1 MRVQRYEKKMK
12 DERLKMKN
20 SYICS
25 KINVFMK
32 KKATNWGL
40 YLIIIGTLLLV
51 LTRISILST
60 YNWLLVTGLLS
71 IIVGIVLHIRS
82 IKHESGY

>member
-1 MRVQRYEKKMK
+1 
-12 DERLKMKN
+12 
-20 SYICS
+20 
-25 KINVFMK
+25 MK

-71 IIVGIVLHIRS
+71 IIVGSVLHIRS
-82 IKHESGY
+82 IKKDSLY

>member
-1 MRVQRYEKKMK
+1 
-12 DERLKMKN
+12 
-20 SYICS
+20 
-25 KINVFMK
+25 MK

-40 YLIIIGTLLLV
+40 NLIIIGTLLLV

>member
-1 MRVQRYEKKMK
+1 
-12 DERLKMKN
+12 
-20 SYICS
+20 
-25 KINVFMK
+25 MK

-71 IIVGIVLHIRS
+71 IIVGIVLHIQS

>member
-1 MRVQRYEKKMK
+1 
-12 DERLKMKN
+12 
-20 SYICS
+20 
-25 KINVFMK
+25 MK

-60 YNWLLVTGLLS
+60 HNWLLVTGLLS

>member
-1 MRVQRYEKKMK
+1 MRVQRYKKIMNY
-12 DERLKMKN
+12 ELRII
-20 SYICS
+20 SYLCS

>member
-1 MRVQRYEKKMK
+1 
-12 DERLKMKN
+12 
-20 SYICS
+20 
-25 KINVFMK
+25 MK

-60 YNWLLVTGLLS
+60 YNWLLVTGLLC
-71 IIVGIVLHIRS
+71 IIIGIVLHIRS

>member
-1 MRVQRYEKKMK
+1 MRVQRYKKKTK
-12 DERLKMKN
+12 DERQKPKI

-40 YLIIIGTLLLV
+40 HLIIIGTLLLV

>member
-1 MRVQRYEKKMK
+1 
-12 DERLKMKN
+12 
-20 SYICS
+20 
-25 KINVFMK
+25 MK

-40 YLIIIGTLLLV
+40 YLIILGTLLLV

>member
-1 MRVQRYEKKMK
+1 MN
-12 DERLKMKN
+12 DELRII
-20 SYICS
+20 SYHCS

-40 YLIIIGTLLLV
+40 YLIIIGTLVLV

-60 YNWLLVTGLLS
+60 HNWLLISGLLL
-71 IIVGIVLHIRS
+71 IVAGIWFHIRS
-82 IKHESGY
+82 IKSESNY

>member
-1 MRVQRYEKKMK
+1 
-12 DERLKMKN
+12 
-20 SYICS
+20 
-25 KINVFMK
+25 MK
-32 KKATNWGL
+32 KKATNWGI
-40 YLIIIGTLLLV
+40 YLIIIGTLLLI

>member
-1 MRVQRYEKKMK
+1 
-12 DERLKMKN
+12 
-20 SYICS
+20 
-25 KINVFMK
+25 MK

>member
-1 MRVQRYEKKMK
+1 
-12 DERLKMKN
+12 
-20 SYICS
+20 
-25 KINVFMK
+25 MK
-32 KKATNWGL
+32 KKATNLGL

>member
-1 MRVQRYEKKMK
+1 MQNAGAKVRII
-12 DERLKMKN
+12 
-20 SYICS
+20 SYLCS

>member
-1 MRVQRYEKKMK
+1 
-12 DERLKMKN
+12 
-20 SYICS
+20 
-25 KINVFMK
+25 MK

-40 YLIIIGTLLLV
+40 YLIIIGTLVLV

-60 YNWLLVTGLLS
+60 HNWLLVTGLLS